1 MPNLVGI
8 GNSQVPTNG
17 MLGGMA
23 YQDPTN
29 VVLKNVEPGNVK
41 SIKRTSGLLTPYEG
55 SVSGGEVTFV
65 YDTSKDSD
73 GRARVQYLNGPDPFL
88 PAISVNRAIESGC
101 FHGSRWRWTL
111 RFRQLPGGEASLLQR
126 IFRLLFSVPDP

>member
-29 VVLKNVEPGNVK
+29 VVFKNVEPGNVK
-41 SIKRTSGLLTPYEG
+41 AIKRTSGLLTPYEANG
-55 SVSGGEVTFV
+55 SGEVAFAKNNAAYSYNGNTV
-65 YDTSKDSD
+65 ETDTSVNVGGVSTATHGKYTQLTIGGSPSK
-73 GRARVQYLNGPDPFL
+73 AHIKRVMYY
-88 PAISVNRAIESGC
+88 S
-101 FHGSRWRWTL
+101 
-111 RFRQLPGGEASLLQR
+111 QR
-126 IFRLLFSVPDP
+126 ISNTQLRNLTS